1 MQEQAAAI
9 ANLLTSL
16 AATPLR
22 LAALTSGL
30 DPTHLQVKPQEDEWA
45 VVEIL
50 AHLRVCAEVWG
61 KSIQAM
67 ISQDHPT
74 LRYVSPRTVAK
85 KRDYETQ
92 PYQDSFQAFA
102 KQREDLWQVLHAL
115 PSVAWQRGATFTGT
129 TRGREQ
135 TVFSYVQRIVDH
147 EAAHLTQI
155 QAIIQT
161 IDQP

>member
-1 MQEQAAAI
+1 MQGQAAEI
-9 ANLLTSL
+9 TELLTLL

-22 LAALTSGL
+22 LAELTDGIE
-30 DPTHLQVKPQEDEWA
+30 PTRLSSKPEEDAWSI
-45 VVEIL
+45 VEVL

-67 ISQDHPT
+67 IAEDHLT

-85 KRDYETQ
+85 KRNYTAQSYAES
-92 PYQDSFQAFA
+92 YQAFA
-102 KQREDLWQVLHAL
+102 QHRHAL
-115 PSVAWQRGATFTGT
+115 LQSLQPLPSAAWQREATFTGT

-135 TVFSYVQRIVDH
+135 TIFSYAQRIADH

-155 QAIIQT
+155 QAMVQLMAK
-161 IDQP
+161 P